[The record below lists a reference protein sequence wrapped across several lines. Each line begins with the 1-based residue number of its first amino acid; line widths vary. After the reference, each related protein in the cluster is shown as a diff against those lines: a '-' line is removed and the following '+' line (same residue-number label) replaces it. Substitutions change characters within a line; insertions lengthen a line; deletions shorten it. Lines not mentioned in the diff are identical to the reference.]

1 LFFFAGRPAP
11 LAKLSLL
18 PGLTSTFRSRCRH
31 YMFSFFSHLSVSV
44 SEAPAR
50 QARCKTYPGALTAIA
65 LAAGLFPLSL
75 VGWRWPQKLSGLGG
89 RRLLLSSG
97 NTLFVGEP
105 EEASHL
111 IYDLKRQACM
121 YVCMYV
127 CMDGWMDGWALF
139 SAANRYSSTATRA
152 GHHHVA
158 LLAGDTRRIT
168 AARKVARR
176 TRRTSA
182 TLTTQIKER
191 NYANAHQQSPPKD
204 PRALATRAR
213 IAVFGGGPR
222 RASGPPDGQKPLP
235 RQHFPEPAHNA
246 HRAPISENVVLE
258 PVVGFVPPL
267 LGFWV
272 AWDSGWR
279 KCLAY
284 SKHY

>member
-121 YVCMYV
+121 YVCMY
-127 CMDGWMDGWALF
+127 GWMDGWMGAFFCCESLF
-139 SAANRYSSTATRA
+139 IDGDKSRSPPCRATGRR
-152 GHHHVA
+152 H
-158 LLAGDTRRIT
+158 TRRIT

-284 SKHY
+284 YKHY

>member
-127 CMDGWMDGWALF
+127 WMDGWMDGRFFLLRIAIHRRRQEQVTTMSRYWQETL
-139 SAANRYSSTATRA
+139 AASRRRA
-152 GHHHVA
+152 RWPVAPGERA
-158 LLAGDTRRIT
+158 LL
-168 AARKVARR
+168 
-176 TRRTSA
+176 
-182 TLTTQIKER
+182 
-191 NYANAHQQSPPKD
+191 SPHK
-204 PRALATRAR
+204 
-213 IAVFGGGPR
+213 
-222 RASGPPDGQKPLP
+222 
-235 RQHFPEPAHNA
+235 
-246 HRAPISENVVLE
+246 
-258 PVVGFVPPL
+258 
-267 LGFWV
+267 
-272 AWDSGWR
+272 
-279 KCLAY
+279 
-284 SKHY
+284 